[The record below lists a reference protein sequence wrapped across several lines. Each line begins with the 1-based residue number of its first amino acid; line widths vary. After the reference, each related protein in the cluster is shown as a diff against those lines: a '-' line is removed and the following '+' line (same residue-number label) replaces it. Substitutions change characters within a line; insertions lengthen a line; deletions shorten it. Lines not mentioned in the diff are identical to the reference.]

1 MVMEEKLVI
10 KELEQGREL
19 AKRLMSNLKDISSV
33 ESSKT
38 LISEILSIYQ
48 NDISMLSVT
57 EEDKN
62 ILKRSREIDDKDT
75 KNIFKKRFFILG
87 IKRFFKS
94 LEMKKSPCYTFMRWK
109 GR

>member
-1 MVMEEKLVI
+1 MKAEMVMEEKLVI

-75 KNIFKKRFFILG
+75 KNIFKKR
-87 IKRFFKS
+87 
-94 LEMKKSPCYTFMRWK
+94 
-109 GR
+109 